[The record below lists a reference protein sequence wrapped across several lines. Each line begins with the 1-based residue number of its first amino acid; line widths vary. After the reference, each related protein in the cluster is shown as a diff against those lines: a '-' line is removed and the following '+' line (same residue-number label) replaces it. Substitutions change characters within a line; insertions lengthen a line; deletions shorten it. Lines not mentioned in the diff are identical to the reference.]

1 MDTIHTYTFLN
12 NYYMK
17 DQVINV
23 RMAVFAAN

>member
-17 DQVINV
+17 DGVINV
-23 RMAVFAAN
+23 RMAVFAAT